1 MALILKLG
9 WVTTKPSFL
18 FLGDKML
25 DIENLTFDEINKKLD
40 ELEKMDL
47 TYTPNQHHYN
57 KMKDLLWTEKVKRI
71 ENGDV

>member
-1 MALILKLG
+1 MGLTLKHG
-9 WVTTKPSFL
+9 WVTTKHPLL
-18 FLGDKML
+18 FLGGKMF
-25 DIENLTFDEINKKLD
+25 DNLTLAEINKKLD